1 MNKINNISFLLITL
15 LLTALGTVSFGW
27 FQTQPLAK
35 FKFLEGTWKRENK
48 PIYEKWTIAT
58 NGSMQG
64 SGYVRT
70 ENNTSE
76 YLSIKVDDSRIIYT
90 ARVPDQNEGKAIEF
104 VLNEAVDSCYSFVN
118 YQHDFPK
125 EIQYKPLAADTIK
138 VYVLG
143 ENHEGF
149 SFLMIRQ

>member
-1 MNKINNISFLLITL
+1 MNKNISIIPIIL
-15 LLTALGTVSFGW
+15 LLTAFMSFSFVW
-27 FQTQPLAK
+27 LQTHPLAK

-48 PIYEKWTIAT
+48 PIYEKWTIST

-76 YLSIKVDDSRIIYT
+76 YLSIKVDGSRIIYT
-90 ARVPDQNEGKAIEF
+90 AQVPDQNAGKAIEF

-118 YQHDFPK
+118 KQHDFPK
-125 EIQYKPLAADTIK
+125 EIQYKPLSTDTVK

-143 ENHEGF
+143 ENQEGF